1 MGSRSKVK
9 KIKKIIKLA
18 LNSGRGGQLDENMF
32 ANHDISKEAFRAVD
46 KARLMIERFVT
57 IKKTRKGVF

>member
-32 ANHDISKEAFRAVD
+32 ANHDISKEAFRAAD